1 MGYRSEVQFVAAF
14 PSPEKLTN
22 FLTHRRLTN
31 WQYDQYTSLGNDGDH
46 GFTMSGQF
54 LIYYSNHVK
63 WYDSY
68 EDVKWV
74 EAVFDDAVKNWE
86 AAAIFHRIGEETDD
100 IQIEHFESEGH
111 ENDLMDLL
119 WENFGIERHTY
130 SNVTGVPILE
140 AIKQLGEANET
151 K

>member
-54 LIYYSNHVK
+54 LMYHSNHVK

-68 EDVKWV
+68 EDVKWI
-74 EAVFDDAVKNWE
+74 EAVFDDAVKNWD

-100 IQIEHFESEGH
+100 IQIEHFESEGN

-119 WENFGIERHTY
+119 WENFGIERQTY
-130 SNVTGVPILE
+130 SNVAGVSILE